1 MKTIENYRADML
13 TILGDAGGRRY
24 SPSMLDMGLR
34 EALRVY
40 KSFCPRKETMTVTV
54 KEVEGNSLLIP
65 ALPPDVEVQTA
76 RIAGG
81 EWLEFATYQTGQWL
95 YINLYGYPVM
105 PEAGT
110 KLTLTLGCP
119 HTIKGLDDA
128 QQTSVPDAHAVTLAE
143 GAAGYAMRIRAR
155 SVTEVFGKRP
165 EDRAALMDQAD
176 QMVTGFFAGLAT
188 LQPAVHDPAPRG
200 NFPI

>member
-1 MKTIENYRADML
+1 MKTVENYRADML

-40 KSFCPRKETMTVTV
+40 RSFCPRKETVTQTV
-54 KEVEGNSLLIP
+54 KAVDGNSLLLP
-65 ALPPDVEVQTA
+65 ALPPDVEIQTV
-76 RIAGG
+76 RIVDGP
-81 EWLEFATYQTGQWL
+81 WLEFATYQTGQWV
-95 YINLYGYPVM
+95 YVNVYGYPSM

-110 KLTLTLGCP
+110 KLQLTLGCP

-128 QQTSVPDAHAVTLAE
+128 QQTTAADAHALTIAA
-143 GAAGYAMRIRAR
+143 GASGYAMQIRAR

-165 EDRAALMDQAD
+165 EDREALMQQAD
-176 QMVTGFFAGLAT
+176 QMIAAFLKQMKETALTESYRQYPWGK
-188 LQPAVHDPAPRG
+188 
-200 NFPI
+200 